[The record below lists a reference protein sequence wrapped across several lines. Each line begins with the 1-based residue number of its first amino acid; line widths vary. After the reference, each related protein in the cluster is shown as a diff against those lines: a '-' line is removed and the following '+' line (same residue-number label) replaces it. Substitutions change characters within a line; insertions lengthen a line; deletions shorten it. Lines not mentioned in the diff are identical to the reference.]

1 MKKINMSEV
10 RNTMLV
16 LILVLLSTIAVKAN
30 TVPHKNKSAK
40 TYVLVHGAW
49 AGPYAWD
56 LVKAQLEKRGQ
67 RVITVQLPGH
77 GTDQTPPA
85 DITMDSYITKV
96 VDAIKSTKG
105 KVILVGHSMA
115 GMVVSGAAE
124 QVPDKIEKLVYIA
137 AYVPESGQSAYGI
150 SMLDK
155 QSLLGASLV
164 ASADNT
170 LFDVKLDQAIN
181 IFCQDA
187 PADIKK
193 LVLKRY
199 RSEPAHPFSNP
210 VVVTPGRFGSVRKA
224 YISTLLDHGIG
235 VDLQNQMIAAHGIKE
250 VYKLKSGHSPFL
262 SMPAAVTAILINTA
276 K

>member
-1 MKKINMSEV
+1 MKKINTLKSINAFM
-10 RNTMLV
+10 V
-16 LILVLLSTIAVKAN
+16 LAVLLVSTIAVQAK
-30 TVPHKNKSAK
+30 TVAQKKTPVN

-49 AGPYAWD
+49 AAPYAWKM
-56 LVKAQLEKRGQ
+56 VKDQLEKKGQ

-77 GTDQTPPA
+77 GTDQTPAA

-96 VDAIKSTKG
+96 VHTVNNTKG

-115 GMVVSGAAE
+115 GMIISGVAE
-124 QVPDKIEKLVYIA
+124 QIPDKIEKLVYIA
-137 AYVPESGQSAYGI
+137 AYVPTSGQSAYAI

-170 LFDVKLDQAIN
+170 LFDVKLDQVTH

-187 PADIKK
+187 PDRIRKMI
-193 LVLKRY
+193 LERY

-210 VVVTPGRFGSVRKA
+210 VMLTAERFGKVPKA
-224 YISTLLDHGIG
+224 YLSTLLDNGIG
-235 VDLQNQMIAAHGIKE
+235 VDLQNQMIRAHGITE
-250 VYKLKSGHSPFL
+250 VYKLKSGHCPFL
-262 SMPAAVTAILINTA
+262 SMPDAVTTILIKTA